1 MFESGI
7 SQRKLII
14 CRAPSL
20 SRNRRSA
27 PFVFVFT
34 GDNSVL
40 SLTFCL
46 LTPKLQLLS
55 SVLLPGRP
63 VAQTPA
69 RRSCGGSRP
78 RLLSFDLARCAVW
91 ARLRPWPPPTCH
103 RFPLSLEVRWGHNML
118 CPACPPGPRLSFLAQ
133 RRISLPPCL
142 LMFPVPASLDEASNL
157 TSHLLLL
164 TSAL

>member
-69 RRSCGGSRP
+69 RRSCVGSRP
-78 RLLSFDLARCAVW
+78 RLLSFDLARCAF
-91 ARLRPWPPPTCH
+91 ALFGQGCGLGHPPLVT
-103 RFPLSLEVRWGHNML
+103 
-118 CPACPPGPRLSFLAQ
+118 AFL
-133 RRISLPPCL
+133 CL
-142 LMFPVPASLDEASNL
+142 LKFVGGTTCCAPLVPPAHVCHS
-157 TSHLLLL
+157 
-164 TSAL
+164 

>member
-78 RLLSFDLARCAVW
+78 RLLSFDLARCAF
-91 ARLRPWPPPTCH
+91 ALFGQGCGLWPPPTCH
-103 RFPLSLEVRWGHNML
+103 RFPLSLEVRRGTTCYAPL
-118 CPACPPGPRLSFLAQ
+118 VPRPTSVILSAAKNLSS
-133 RRISLPPCL
+133 SLL
-142 LMFPVPASLDEASNL
+142 SNV
-157 TSHLLLL
+157 SPY
-164 TSAL
+164 